1 MDTTLPPLPGHVKRA
16 EQRTNTKSVCEL
28 RGLKIICAKN
38 RSESPAPT
46 SMGGYQ
52 LGKDIYGVASFLF
65 NPPHIYDDATAR
77 GKDRANVFIFPIN
90 GITYRSSDTS

>member
-1 MDTTLPPLPGHVKRA
+1 MDTTLPPLPGHVKRNEQRNEKRA

-28 RGLKIICAKN
+28 RGLKIICVKN

-65 NPPHIYDDATAR
+65 NPMHIYDDAMAR

-90 GITYRSSDTS
+90 GM